1 MKAKAWMCGL
11 LLGGG
16 AALQVPAQAQADS
29 AADPDE
35 HGAYLSLGFGNG
47 RMQGGDFEGNRAMR
61 GRAFEVRAGRSENEV
76 FGGGRIDFVHY
87 NEGHPDNNHRDG
99 FAVQWLAV
107 RPLLAAW
114 TGELGIGPYLSMN
127 TTVVAGRQIDDAHW
141 GLLLSGALRIPLD
154 APLRALPPGT
164 QLRIGLNYAYMPDA
178 HRSIA
183 LLVGLGRQF
192 GPTRPDPDTE
202 PSAGPWWFGASA
214 GNSITN
220 MAGTNG
226 ARAAVLEAR
235 RYLGER
241 FEHWA
246 VSTRFLLE
254 GDDGARV
261 DRRGVAAQLWY
272 VQQVTPRFSM
282 SAGMGPYVARNRRDN
297 VDPTSGNLLISFQA
311 ERALTHRTRVFLNFN
326 RVKTFRDTDDR
337 DLFQL
342 GVSTRF

>member
-1 MKAKAWMCGL
+1 MKATAWMCAL
-11 LLGGG
+11 VLG
-16 AALQVPAQAQADS
+16 AAAAPQVQAQTIS
-29 AADPDE
+29 ASDADE

-47 RMQGGDFEGNRAMR
+47 RMEGGDFEGNRTMR
-61 GRAFEVRAGRSENEV
+61 GRAFEVRAGRSEKEV
-76 FGGGRIDFVHY
+76 LGGGRIDFVHY

-99 FAVQWLAV
+99 FAVQWLAM
-107 RPLLAAW
+107 RPLGATW
-114 TGELGIGPYLSMN
+114 TGELGVGPYLSMN
-127 TTVVAGRQIDDAHW
+127 TTVVGGRQIDDAHW
-141 GLLLSGALRIPLD
+141 GLLLSSALRVPLE
-154 APLRALPPGT
+154 ALPTGT
-164 QLRIGLNYAYMPDA
+164 HLRVGLNYAYMPDA

-183 LLVGLGRQF
+183 VLAGLGRQF

-202 PSAGPWWFGASA
+202 PAAGPWWFGASV

-220 MAGTNG
+220 MSGTNG

-246 VSTRFLLE
+246 MSARFLFE

-272 VQQVTPRFSM
+272 VQQVTPRFAM
-282 SAGMGPYVARNRRDN
+282 SAGMGPYVARNRRDD
-297 VDPTSGNLLISFQA
+297 VDPVSGNLLISFQA
-311 ERALTHRTRVFLNFN
+311 ERALTRHTRAFLNFN

-342 GVSTRF
+342 GLSRRF

>member
-1 MKAKAWMCGL
+1 MKVRGCLCAL
-11 LLGGG
+11 LLGG
-16 AALQVPAQAQADS
+16 AALQAHARP
-29 AADPDE
+29 
-35 HGAYLSLGFGNG
+35 GAYLSLGFGNG
-47 RMQGGDFEGNRAMR
+47 RMQGGDFEGERWMG
-61 GRAFEVRAGRSENEV
+61 GRALEIRAGSSEDKV

-107 RPLLAAW
+107 RPLGASW

-127 TTVVAGRQIDDAHW
+127 TTVIDGRQLDDAHW
-141 GLLLSGALRIPLD
+141 GLLLSGAMRLQ
-154 APLRALPPGT
+154 LRALPPGT
-164 QLRIGLNYAYMPDA
+164 HLRVGLNYVYMPDA

-183 LLVGLGRQF
+183 VLVGLGRQF
-192 GPTRPDPDTE
+192 GPALPDPATE
-202 PSAGPWWFGASA
+202 PAFGPVWFAASI

-235 RYLGER
+235 KYLGR
-241 FEHWA
+241 RLEHWA
-246 VSTRFLLE
+246 VSGKFVFE

-261 DRRGVAAQLWY
+261 DRRGVAAQLLY

-282 SAGMGPYVARNRRDN
+282 SAGMGPYVARNRRDT
-297 VDPTSGNLLISFQA
+297 VDPVSGNLLISFQA
-311 ERALTHRTRVFLNFN
+311 ERALSRQTRVFLNFN
-326 RVKTFRDTDDR
+326 RIKTFRETDDR

-342 GVSTRF
+342 GVMKRF